1 MRHQA
6 EVFDAELQAVL
17 EVVDRMAARMNATF
31 VRNDADIDNFQRSS
45 EYFTAVEVV
54 NEHDREPVRRRA

>member
-1 MRHQA
+1 MRHQV

-31 VRNDADIDNFQRSS
+31 VRNDVDIDIFQRSS
-45 EYFTAVEVV
+45 EYFTAVEAV
-54 NEHDREPVRRRA
+54 NEHDPEPVRRRA